1 MTFPRLKFSLE
12 QCRKAEAIIIIFLH
26 NEKKILLLLK
36 YFHILWHF
44 AEFYSRI
51 LCLSVLMFF
60 SLSNQTTW
68 FLREIFGCLYLDSC
82 CWAGNLSREELSVW
96 QEMHQMLDFCLCGS
110 SSSLKQRDYDTGLL
124 RIWVFESKLYLTA
137 LIANSPGK
145 SHMLL
150 KSLTLAGHGFTNEVC
165 ILCFSSHRCFM
176 YSVLSL
182 FFFKVIHLS
191 RK

>member
-1 MTFPRLKFSLE
+1 M
-12 QCRKAEAIIIIFLH
+12 
-26 NEKKILLLLK
+26 
-36 YFHILWHF
+36 
-44 AEFYSRI
+44 
-51 LCLSVLMFF
+51 
-60 SLSNQTTW
+60 
-68 FLREIFGCLYLDSC
+68 
-82 CWAGNLSREELSVW
+82 
-96 QEMHQMLDFCLCGS
+96 
-110 SSSLKQRDYDTGLL
+110 KQRDYDTGLL

-182 FFFKVIHLS
+182 FFLKLS
-191 RK
+191 TYQENNYFSKKDGGGRGGRKWGKKCD